1 VSIGWSGADPP
12 EVAPPGPAGRV
23 RMVLRGLAAAV
34 WTAVLFAVFLMARGI
49 DKAVRAIWLGPVM
62 GLAPWVV
69 HGWARGALVL
79 LGLRF
84 RRVGRPMA
92 HPGAVVAN
100 HSSWLDIVVLQRA
113 MRVFFVSKSEVA
125 GWPVI
130 GLIGRAIGTMFIER
144 RPVEAK
150 RQQEVLY
157 RRLKR
162 GDLMCIFPEGTSTDG
177 QRVLPFKSAL
187 FGVFLDPELHGRLW
201 VQPVAIRYRAPQ
213 GLPAAFYGWWGEMD
227 FGAHLARLLA
237 QSRGGEVEVA
247 FLEPLRAADFAGRKA
262 LAEAAQ
268 AAVAAGFGDSGWTA
282 RSQVDAGA
290 AGGV

>member
-1 VSIGWSGADPP
+1 VSIGWNGAEPP
-12 EVAPPGPAGRV
+12 TVPAPGPAGKL

-34 WTAVLFAVFLMARGI
+34 WTAGMFAVFLVARGV
-49 DKAVRAIWLGPVM
+49 DLFVRRVWLGPVTA
-62 GLAPWVV
+62 LAPWVV
-69 HGWARGALVL
+69 HGWAHGALAL

-84 RRVGRPMA
+84 RRVGRPMD

-150 RQQEVLY
+150 RQQAVLY

-162 GDLMCIFPEGTSTDG
+162 GDMMCIFPEGTSTDG

-187 FGVFLDPELHGRLW
+187 FGVFLDPELHSRLW
-201 VQPVAIRYRAPQ
+201 VQPVAIRYRAPD
-213 GLPAAFYGWWGEMD
+213 GLPATLYGWWGEMD
-227 FGAHLARLLA
+227 FGAHLARVLA
-237 QSRGGEVEVA
+237 LSRGGEVEVA
-247 FLEPLRAADFAGRKA
+247 FLEPLRAADFTGRKT

-268 AAVAAGFGDSGWTA
+268 AAVQARFGAT
-282 RSQVDAGA
+282 
-290 AGGV
+290 

>member
-1 VSIGWSGADPP
+1 VTIGWNGAEPP
-12 EVAPPGPAGRV
+12 TVPTPGPAGRV

-34 WTAVLFAVFLMARGI
+34 WTAGMFAVFLLARGI
-49 DKAVRAIWLGPVM
+49 DLFVRRVWLGPVM
-62 GLAPWVV
+62 ALAPWVV
-69 HGWARGALVL
+69 HGWARGALAL
-79 LGLRF
+79 LGLRL
-84 RRVGRPMA
+84 RMVGRPMD

-150 RQQEVLY
+150 RQQAVLY

-162 GDLMCIFPEGTSTDG
+162 GDRMCIFPEGTSTDG

-201 VQPVAIRYRAPQ
+201 VQPVAIRYRAPA
-213 GLPAAFYGWWGEMD
+213 GLPATFYGWWGEMD
-227 FGAHLARLLA
+227 FGAHLARVLA
-237 QSRGGEVEVA
+237 LSRGGEVEVA
-247 FLEPLRAADFAGRKA
+247 FLEPLRAADYTGRKA

-268 AAVAAGFGDSGWTA
+268 AAVQARFGEP
-282 RSQVDAGA
+282 
-290 AGGV
+290 

>member
-1 VSIGWSGADPP
+1 VTIGWNGVEPP
-12 EVAPPGPAGRV
+12 AMPPPGPAGRV
-23 RMVLRGLAAAV
+23 RMLRGLAAAV
-34 WTAVLFAVFLMARGI
+34 WTAGMFAVFLLARGI
-49 DKAVRAIWLGPVM
+49 DIYVRRVWLGPVTA
-62 GLAPWVV
+62 LAPFVV
-69 HGWARGALVL
+69 HGWARGALAL

-84 RRVGRPMA
+84 RMVGRPMDR
-92 HPGAVVAN
+92 PGAVVAN

-113 MRVFFVSKSEVA
+113 MRIFFVSKSEVA

-162 GDLMCIFPEGTSTDG
+162 GDTMCIFPEGTSTDG

-187 FGVFLDPELHGRLW
+187 FGVFLDLELHGRLW
-201 VQPVAIRYRAPQ
+201 VQPVTIRYRAPE
-213 GLPAAFYGWWGEMD
+213 GLPATFYGWWGEMD
-227 FGAHLARLLA
+227 FGAHLAQVLA
-237 QSRGGEVEVA
+237 RSRGGVVEVA
-247 FLEPLRAADFAGRKA
+247 FLDPLRAADFSGRKA

-268 AAVAAGFGDSGWTA
+268 AAVEARFGET
-282 RSQVDAGA
+282 
-290 AGGV
+290 